1 MGEDPTQSPSSL
13 PAEHRNGKGTT
24 KTGQKSKAS
33 PVFLNINIL
42 CESNKSNQAI
52 FWKLLTN
59 TQGLSVN
66 THMHILTH
74 AYTQACTSI
83 LPLPQRKRWT
93 EGDGSAVK
101 STCCQRTQVRF
112 PAPTHQLTTV
122 NSCPKGSN
130 AVFCL
135 WVFCRSMVHINS
147 GEHTNT

>member
-59 TQGLSVN
+59 TQGLSVS

-74 AYTQACTSI
+74 AYTPTTYHIYTNMCIHIPHYTHTITHAYTYS
-83 LPLPQRKRWT
+83 L
-93 EGDGSAVK
+93 
-101 STCCQRTQVRF
+101 TCV
-112 PAPTHQLTTV
+112 
-122 NSCPKGSN
+122 
-130 AVFCL
+130 
-135 WVFCRSMVHINS
+135 
-147 GEHTNT
+147 HTNMHIHRIYTHTCIQTTHMHSTYSPAFLA